1 MSTIL
6 RGTQSVQLSEENFLP
21 IPISLVI
28 IGNII
33 LSGSIRRD

>member
-6 RGTQSVQLSEENFLP
+6 KGTHWVQLSDESFLP

-33 LSGSIRRD
+33 LSGSIRRN

>member
-6 RGTQSVQLSEENFLP
+6 RGTHWDRLNDEHFLP
-21 IPISLVI
+21 ISISLVI

>member
-1 MSTIL
+1 MSTLL
-6 RGTQSVQLSEENFLP
+6 RGTQWVQLGDENFLP

-33 LSGSIRRD
+33 LSGSLRRD